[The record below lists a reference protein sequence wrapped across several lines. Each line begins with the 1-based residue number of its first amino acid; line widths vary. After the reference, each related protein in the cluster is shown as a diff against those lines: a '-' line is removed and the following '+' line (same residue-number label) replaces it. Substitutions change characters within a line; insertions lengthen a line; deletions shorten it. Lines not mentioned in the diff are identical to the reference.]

1 MIENIKKAVRRDGSG
16 NHRGRGVPRPHP
28 SSGEYPN
35 VDEYSTTVCGDA
47 QKQKRPDD
55 LRQVRES
62 EVQIRERKFLVSGIL
77 CGYGRKKREDD

>member
-1 MIENIKKAVRRDGSG
+1 M
-16 NHRGRGVPRPHP
+16 PRPHP

-47 QKQKRPDD
+47 QEQKRPDD
-55 LRQVRES
+55 LRQARES
-62 EVQIRERKFLVSGIL
+62 EVQIRERKFLVPGIL